1 MQKAIDNVFDIEYN
15 IVAKCNW
22 RGVEK
27 MVNTPKIKGRI
38 VELSLN
44 QTEIAKSL
52 GIAQPTLNQ
61 KINNIRPFKL
71 DEVGALQ
78 KILKIPDLDFATYF
92 FAQ

>member
-1 MQKAIDNVFDIEYN
+1 
-15 IVAKCNW
+15 
-22 RGVEK
+22 

-71 DEVGALQ
+71 DEVGELQ

-92 FAQ
+92 FVQ

>member
-1 MQKAIDNVFDIEYN
+1 MQQKGGEL
-15 IVAKCNW
+15 
-22 RGVEK
+22 

-38 VELSLN
+38 VELSLS
-44 QTEIAKSL
+44 QGEIAKSI

-71 DEVGALQ
+71 DEAEELQ
-78 KILKIPDLDFATYF
+78 KILKIPDSDFAAYF

>member
-1 MQKAIDNVFDIEYN
+1 
-15 IVAKCNW
+15 
-22 RGVEK
+22 

-44 QTEIAKSL
+44 QMEIAKSL

-78 KILKIPDLDFATYF
+78 KILKIPDSDFATYF